1 MSEQEAEEL
10 LLELKEKAELM
21 VDLAYSSVIYDNKEI
36 AKEVYELEDFVDNL
50 NEELQKLAIKDAK
63 AGELEV
69 NEALAIIQ
77 LGACSEV
84 IADAARDIADVELRD
99 VELHP
104 IIRESILESD
114 EVLVKVKVG
123 GESALKDKKLGDIKL
138 ASQTGMWIIAI
149 KRGKKW
155 IYGADRNTVIK
166 ENDILFAK
174 GPREG
179 LEHFIALAEGK
190 EKEI

>member
-1 MSEQEAEEL
+1 MSEQEAQEL

-36 AKEVYELEDFVDNL
+36 AKEVYELEDYIDNL

-69 NEALAIIQ
+69 NEAIAIIQ
-77 LGACSEV
+77 LGTCSEA

-99 VELHP
+99 IELHP
-104 IIRESILESD
+104 IVRESILESD
-114 EVLVKVKVG
+114 EVLIKVEV
-123 GESALKDKKLGDIKL
+123 SPNSVLKDKKLGDVKL
-138 ASQTGMWIIAI
+138 ASHTGMWVIAI

-155 IYGADRNTVIK
+155 IYGADRNTIIK
-166 ENDILFAK
+166 AGDILFVR

-179 LEHFIALAEGK
+179 VEHFIALARGE

>member
-1 MSEQEAEEL
+1 MSEKEAEEM

-21 VDLAYSSVIYDNKEI
+21 VDLAYSSIIFDNKEL
-36 AKEVYELEDFVDNL
+36 AKEVYELEDLIDAL
-50 NEELQKLAIKDAK
+50 NDELQRLAIKDAK

-77 LGACSEV
+77 LGSCSEA
-84 IADAARDIADVELRD
+84 IADAAREIADVELRE

-104 IIRESILESD
+104 IIKESILESD
-114 EVLVKVKVG
+114 EVLIKTTISKD
-123 GESALKDKKLGDIKL
+123 SILKNKKLGEIEL
-138 ASQTGMWIIAI
+138 ASHTGMWVIAI

-155 IYGADRNTVIK
+155 IYNIDKNTEIK
-166 ENDILFAK
+166 EGDVLFVK
-174 GPREG
+174 GVKDG
-179 LEHFIALAEGK
+179 IEHFLNLAEGK

>member
-1 MSEQEAEEL
+1 MSEQEAQEL

-36 AKEVYELEDFVDNL
+36 AKEVYELEDYIDNL

-69 NEALAIIQ
+69 NEAIAIIQ
-77 LGACSEV
+77 LGTCSEA

-99 VELHP
+99 IELHP
-104 IIRESILESD
+104 IVRESILESD
-114 EVLVKVKVG
+114 EVLIRVEVSPNSV
-123 GESALKDKKLGDIKL
+123 LKDKKLGDMKL
-138 ASQTGMWIIAI
+138 ASHTGMWVIAI

-155 IYGADRNTVIK
+155 IYGGDKNTVIK
-166 ENDILFAK
+166 AGDILFVR

-179 LEHFIALAEGK
+179 IQHFTALARGE

>member
-1 MSEQEAEEL
+1 MSEKEAEEL

-21 VDLAYSSVIYDNKEI
+21 VDLAYSAIIYDNKDI
-36 AKEVYELEDFVDNL
+36 AKEVYELEDLVDFL

-77 LGACSEV
+77 LGSCSEV

-104 IIRESILESD
+104 IIRESVMESD
-114 EVLVKVKVG
+114 EVLVRVKVSEDSILNG
-123 GESALKDKKLGDIKL
+123 KKIGDIKI
-138 ASQTGMWIIAI
+138 ASHTGMWIIAI

-155 IYGADRNTVIK
+155 IYGIDKNTVIIAG
-166 ENDILFAK
+166 DILFAK
-174 GPREG
+174 GAREG
-179 LEHFIALAEGK
+179 MEHFVALAEGK